1 MRRWRKDKRS
11 KKKKGNKCKIVNRK
25 ENQRDINIGEE
36 KKGIM
41 WNFPFAIDLSSFLK
55 TKISI
60 GFALENSG

>member
-1 MRRWRKDKRS
+1 M
-11 KKKKGNKCKIVNRK
+11 VNRK
-25 ENQRDINIGEE
+25 ENQRDINIGKE

-41 WNFPFAIDLSSFLK
+41 WNFPFAVNLSFLK